1 MPSRNRRQRPV
12 GSLLRSAAEAWTLA
26 ILIAVYGLWALL
38 TVVLPDVPLWLSC
51 PLLVLIVVQFM
62 SLQHEI
68 VHGHP
73 TRLRWLN
80 EALVSLPLGLLFPY
94 RRYRTLHLHHHN
106 DENLTDPFDD
116 PESWYFEPGDFA
128 RQPAP
133 LRWLWRANATLLGR
147 LVLGPVLSVV
157 GLVGMDLRAILR
169 GDRGILW
176 DWVLHLLGVTAVL
189 LILSLAGFSLLAY
202 LGFVALPSM
211 SVLMIRSFA
220 EHRASEAKEH
230 RTAIIPDR
238 GLFALLFLNNNLHA
252 VHHSHPTVAWYRLP
266 RLFHEQRTHFE
277 TANGGYGYRSY
288 FAMIAQHLLRPVN
301 TVAHPIWH
309 RGNRTVPL
317 ERNRDDRG

>member
-1 MPSRNRRQRPV
+1 MPARTGRQRS
-12 GSLLRSAAEAWTLA
+12 GLLRSAAEAWTLA
-26 ILIAVYGLWALL
+26 LLTIVYGLWAALAL
-38 TVVLPDVPLWLSC
+38 VFPDLPLWLSC
-51 PLLVLIVVQFM
+51 PMLVLITVQFM
-62 SLQHEI
+62 SIQHEI

-73 TRLRWLN
+73 TRSGWLN

-94 RRYRTLHLHHHN
+94 RRYRTLHLRHHN

-116 PESWYFEPGDFA
+116 PESWYFEPEDFA

-133 LRWLWRANATLLGR
+133 VRWLWRANATLLGR
-147 LVLGPVLSVV
+147 LLLGPVLSVV
-157 GLVGMDLRAILR
+157 GLVRMDLRAIFA

-176 DWVLHLLGVTAVL
+176 DWVLHLAGVAAVL
-189 LILSLAGFSLLAY
+189 VILRLAGFSLLGY

-252 VHHSHPTVAWYRLP
+252 VHHAHPTVAWYRLP
-266 RLFHEQRTHFE
+266 RLFNEQRAHFE

-288 FAMIAQHLLRPVN
+288 LALIARHLLRPVN
-301 TVAHPIWH
+301 SVAHPIWH

-317 ERNRDDRG
+317 ERE

>member
-1 MPSRNRRQRPV
+1 MPARTGRQRT
-12 GSLLRSAAEAWTLA
+12 GLLRSAAEAWTLA
-26 ILIAVYGLWALL
+26 LLIVVYALWALL
-38 TVVLPDVPLWLSC
+38 AVVFPDLPLWLSC
-51 PLLVLIVVQFM
+51 PLLVLITVQFM
-62 SLQHEI
+62 SIQHEI

-73 TRLRWLN
+73 TRSGWLN

-94 RRYRTLHLHHHN
+94 RRYRTLHLRHHN

-116 PESWYFEPGDFA
+116 PESWYFEPEDFA

-133 LRWLWRANATLLGR
+133 VRWLWRANATLLGR
-147 LVLGPVLSVV
+147 LLLGPVLSVV
-157 GLVGMDLRAILR
+157 GLVRMDLRAIFA

-176 DWVLHLLGVTAVL
+176 DWVLHLAGVAAVL
-189 LILSLAGFSLLAY
+189 VILRLSGFSLLAY

-252 VHHSHPTVAWYRLP
+252 VHHAHPTVAWYRLP
-266 RLFHEQRTHFE
+266 RLFNEQRARFE

-288 FAMIAQHLLRPVN
+288 LALIARHLLRPVN
-301 TVAHPIWH
+301 SVAHPIWH

-317 ERNRDDRG
+317 ERE

>member
-1 MPSRNRRQRPV
+1 MPARTGRQRS
-12 GSLLRSAAEAWTLA
+12 GLLRSAAEAWTLA
-26 ILIAVYGLWALL
+26 LLMIVYGLWAALAL
-38 TVVLPDVPLWLSC
+38 VFPDLPLWLSC
-51 PLLVLIVVQFM
+51 PLLVLITVQFM
-62 SLQHEI
+62 SIQHEI

-73 TRLRWLN
+73 TRSGWLN

-94 RRYRTLHLHHHN
+94 RRYRTLHLRHHD

-128 RQPAP
+128 AQPAP
-133 LRWLWRANATLLGR
+133 VRWLWRANATLLGR
-147 LVLGPVLSVV
+147 LLLGPVLSVV
-157 GLVGMDLRAILR
+157 GLVRMDLRAIFA

-176 DWVLHLLGVTAVL
+176 DWVLHLIGVGAVL
-189 LILSLAGFSLLAY
+189 ALLSLSGFSLLAY
-202 LGFVALPSM
+202 LAFVALPSM

-252 VHHSHPTVAWYRLP
+252 VHHAHPTVAWYRLP
-266 RLFHEQRTHFE
+266 SLFREQRAHFE
-277 TANGGYGYRSY
+277 AVNGGYGYRSY
-288 FAMIAQHLLRPVN
+288 FALIARHLLRPVN
-301 TVAHPIWH
+301 SVAHPIWH

-317 ERNRDDRG
+317 EREQRPL

>member
-1 MPSRNRRQRPV
+1 MPARTGRQRT
-12 GSLLRSAAEAWTLA
+12 GLLRSAAEAWTLA
-26 ILIAVYGLWALL
+26 LLIVVYALWALL
-38 TVVLPDVPLWLSC
+38 AVVFPDLPLWLSC
-51 PLLVLIVVQFM
+51 PLLVLITVQFM
-62 SLQHEI
+62 SIQHEI

-73 TRLRWLN
+73 TRSGWLN

-94 RRYRTLHLHHHN
+94 RRYRTLHLRHHN

-116 PESWYFEPGDFA
+116 PESWYFEPEDFA

-133 LRWLWRANATLLGR
+133 VRWLWRANATLLGR
-147 LVLGPVLSVV
+147 LLLGPVLSMV
-157 GLVGMDLRAILR
+157 GLVRMDLCAIFA

-176 DWVLHLLGVTAVL
+176 DWVLHLAGVAAVL
-189 LILSLAGFSLLAY
+189 VILRLSGFSLLAY

-252 VHHSHPTVAWYRLP
+252 VHHAHPTVAWYRLP
-266 RLFHEQRTHFE
+266 RLFNEQRAHFE

-288 FAMIAQHLLRPVN
+288 LALIARHLLRPVN
-301 TVAHPIWH
+301 SVAHPIWH

-317 ERNRDDRG
+317 ERE

>member
-1 MPSRNRRQRPV
+1 MPARTGRQRT
-12 GSLLRSAAEAWTLA
+12 GLLRSAAEAWTLA
-26 ILIAVYGLWALL
+26 LLIVVYALWALL
-38 TVVLPDVPLWLSC
+38 AVVFPDLPLWLSC
-51 PLLVLIVVQFM
+51 PLLVLITVQFM
-62 SLQHEI
+62 SIQHEI

-73 TRLRWLN
+73 TRSGWLN

-94 RRYRTLHLHHHN
+94 RRYRTLHLRHHN

-116 PESWYFEPGDFA
+116 PESWYFEPEDFA

-133 LRWLWRANATLLGR
+133 VRWLWRANATLLGR
-147 LVLGPVLSVV
+147 LLLGPVLSVV
-157 GLVGMDLRAILR
+157 GLVRMDLRAIFV

-176 DWVLHLLGVTAVL
+176 DWVLHLAGVAAVL
-189 LILSLAGFSLLAY
+189 VILRLAGFSLLAY

-252 VHHSHPTVAWYRLP
+252 VHHAHPTVAWYRLP
-266 RLFHEQRTHFE
+266 RLFNEQRAHFE

-288 FAMIAQHLLRPVN
+288 LALIARHLLRPVN
-301 TVAHPIWH
+301 SVAHPIWH

-317 ERNRDDRG
+317 ERE

>member
-1 MPSRNRRQRPV
+1 MPARTGRQRT
-12 GSLLRSAAEAWTLA
+12 GLLRSAAEAWTLA
-26 ILIAVYGLWALL
+26 LLIVVYALWALL
-38 TVVLPDVPLWLSC
+38 AVVFPDLPLWLSC
-51 PLLVLIVVQFM
+51 PLLVLITVQFM
-62 SLQHEI
+62 SIQHEI

-73 TRLRWLN
+73 TRSGWLN

-94 RRYRTLHLHHHN
+94 RRYRTLHLRHHN

-116 PESWYFEPGDFA
+116 PESWYFEPEDFA

-133 LRWLWRANATLLGR
+133 VRWLWRANATLLGR
-147 LVLGPVLSVV
+147 LLLGPVLSVV
-157 GLVGMDLRAILR
+157 GLVRMDLRAIFA

-176 DWVLHLLGVTAVL
+176 DWVLHLAGVAAVL
-189 LILSLAGFSLLAY
+189 VILRLSGFSLLAY

-252 VHHSHPTVAWYRLP
+252 VHHAHPTVAWYRLP
-266 RLFHEQRTHFE
+266 RLFNEQRAHFE

-288 FAMIAQHLLRPVN
+288 LALIARHLLRPVN
-301 TVAHPIWH
+301 SVAHPIWH

-317 ERNRDDRG
+317 ERE

>member
-1 MPSRNRRQRPV
+1 M
-12 GSLLRSAAEAWTLA
+12 
-26 ILIAVYGLWALL
+26 LIVVYALWALL
-38 TVVLPDVPLWLSC
+38 AVVFPDLPLWLSC
-51 PLLVLIVVQFM
+51 PLLVLITVQFM
-62 SLQHEI
+62 SIQHEI

-73 TRLRWLN
+73 TRSGWLN

-94 RRYRTLHLHHHN
+94 RRYRTLHLRHHN

-116 PESWYFEPGDFA
+116 PESWYFEPEDFA

-133 LRWLWRANATLLGR
+133 VRWLWRANATLLGR
-147 LVLGPVLSVV
+147 LLLGPLLSVV
-157 GLVGMDLRAILR
+157 GLVRMDLRAIFA

-176 DWVLHLLGVTAVL
+176 DWVLHLAGVAAVL
-189 LILSLAGFSLLAY
+189 VILRLAGFSLLAY

-252 VHHSHPTVAWYRLP
+252 VHHAHPTVAWYRLP
-266 RLFHEQRTHFE
+266 RLFNERRAHFE

-288 FAMIAQHLLRPVN
+288 LALIARHLLRPVN
-301 TVAHPIWH
+301 SVAHPIWH

-317 ERNRDDRG
+317 ERE

>member
-1 MPSRNRRQRPV
+1 MPARTGRQRT
-12 GSLLRSAAEAWTLA
+12 GLLRSAAEAWTLA
-26 ILIAVYGLWALL
+26 LLIVVYALWALL
-38 TVVLPDVPLWLSC
+38 AVVFPDLPLWLSC
-51 PLLVLIVVQFM
+51 PLLVLITVQFM
-62 SLQHEI
+62 SIQHEI

-73 TRLRWLN
+73 TRSGWLN

-94 RRYRTLHLHHHN
+94 RRYRTLHLRHHN

-116 PESWYFEPGDFA
+116 PESWYFEPEDFA

-133 LRWLWRANATLLGR
+133 VRWLWRANATLLGR
-147 LVLGPVLSVV
+147 LLLGPLLSMV
-157 GLVGMDLRAILR
+157 GLVRMDLRAIFA

-176 DWVLHLLGVTAVL
+176 DWVLHLAGVAAVL
-189 LILSLAGFSLLAY
+189 VILRLSGFSLLAY

-252 VHHSHPTVAWYRLP
+252 VHHAHPTVAWYRLP
-266 RLFHEQRTHFE
+266 RLFNERRAHFE

-288 FAMIAQHLLRPVN
+288 LALIARHLLRPVN
-301 TVAHPIWH
+301 SVAHPIWH

-317 ERNRDDRG
+317 ERE

>member
-1 MPSRNRRQRPV
+1 MPARTGRQRA
-12 GSLLRSAAEAWTLA
+12 GLLRSAAEAWTLA
-26 ILIAVYGLWALL
+26 LLIVVYALWALL
-38 TVVLPDVPLWLSC
+38 AVVFPDLPLWLSC
-51 PLLVLIVVQFM
+51 PLLVLITVQFM
-62 SLQHEI
+62 SIQHEI

-73 TRLRWLN
+73 TRSGWLN

-94 RRYRTLHLHHHN
+94 RRYRTLHLRHHK

-116 PESWYFEPGDFA
+116 PESWYFEPEDFA

-133 LRWLWRANATLLGR
+133 VRWLWRANATLLGR
-147 LVLGPVLSVV
+147 LLLGPLLSVV
-157 GLVGMDLRAILR
+157 GLVRMDLRAIFA

-176 DWVLHLLGVTAVL
+176 DWVLHLAGVAAVL
-189 LILSLAGFSLLAY
+189 VILRLSGFSLLAY

-252 VHHSHPTVAWYRLP
+252 VHHAHPTVAWYRLP
-266 RLFHEQRTHFE
+266 RLFNEQRAHFE

-288 FAMIAQHLLRPVN
+288 LALIARHLLRPVN
-301 TVAHPIWH
+301 SVAHPIWH

-317 ERNRDDRG
+317 ERE

>member
-1 MPSRNRRQRPV
+1 MPVRTGRQRT
-12 GSLLRSAAEAWTLA
+12 GLLRSAAEAWTLA
-26 ILIAVYGLWALL
+26 LLIVVYALWALL
-38 TVVLPDVPLWLSC
+38 AVVFPDLPLWLSC
-51 PLLVLIVVQFM
+51 PLLVLITVQFM
-62 SLQHEI
+62 SIQHEI

-73 TRLRWLN
+73 TRSGWLN

-94 RRYRTLHLHHHN
+94 RRYRTLHLRHHN

-116 PESWYFEPGDFA
+116 PESWYFEPEDFA

-133 LRWLWRANATLLGR
+133 VRWLCRVNATLLGR
-147 LVLGPVLSVV
+147 LLLGPVLSVV
-157 GLVGMDLRAILR
+157 GLVRMDLRAIFA

-176 DWVLHLLGVTAVL
+176 DWVLHLAGVAAVL
-189 LILSLAGFSLLAY
+189 VILRLAGFSLLAY

-220 EHRASEAKEH
+220 EHRAAEAKEH
-230 RTAIIPDR
+230 RTAIIPDC

-252 VHHSHPTVAWYRLP
+252 VHHAHPTVAWYRLP
-266 RLFHEQRTHFE
+266 RLFNEQRAHFE

-288 FAMIAQHLLRPVN
+288 VALIAQHLLRPVN
-301 TVAHPIWH
+301 SVAHPIWH

-317 ERNRDDRG
+317 ERE

>member
-1 MPSRNRRQRPV
+1 MPACTGRQRT
-12 GSLLRSAAEAWTLA
+12 GLLRSAAEAWTLA
-26 ILIAVYGLWALL
+26 LLIVVYALWALL
-38 TVVLPDVPLWLSC
+38 AVVFPDLPLWLSC
-51 PLLVLIVVQFM
+51 PLLVLITVQFM
-62 SLQHEI
+62 SIQHEI

-73 TRLRWLN
+73 TRSGWLN

-94 RRYRTLHLHHHN
+94 RRYRTLHLRHHN

-116 PESWYFEPGDFA
+116 PESWYFEPEDFA

-133 LRWLWRANATLLGR
+133 VRWLWRANATLLGR
-147 LVLGPVLSVV
+147 LLLGPVLSMV
-157 GLVGMDLRAILR
+157 GLVRMDLCAIFA

-176 DWVLHLLGVTAVL
+176 DWVLHLAGVAAVL
-189 LILSLAGFSLLAY
+189 VILRLSGFSLLAY

-252 VHHSHPTVAWYRLP
+252 VHHAHPTVAWYRLP
-266 RLFHEQRTHFE
+266 RLFNEQRMHFE

-288 FAMIAQHLLRPVN
+288 LALIARHLLRPVN
-301 TVAHPIWH
+301 SVAHPIWH

-317 ERNRDDRG
+317 ERE

>member
-1 MPSRNRRQRPV
+1 MPARTGRQRT
-12 GSLLRSAAEAWTLA
+12 GLLRSAAEAWTLA
-26 ILIAVYGLWALL
+26 LLIVVYALWALL
-38 TVVLPDVPLWLSC
+38 AVVFPDLPLWLSC
-51 PLLVLIVVQFM
+51 PLLVLITVQFM
-62 SLQHEI
+62 SIQHEI

-73 TRLRWLN
+73 TRSGWLN

-116 PESWYFEPGDFA
+116 PESWYFEPEDFA

-133 LRWLWRANATLLGR
+133 VRWLWRANATLLGR
-147 LVLGPVLSVV
+147 LLLGPVLSVV
-157 GLVGMDLRAILR
+157 GLVRMDLRAIFA

-176 DWVLHLLGVTAVL
+176 DWVLHLAGVAAVL
-189 LILSLAGFSLLAY
+189 VILSLSGFSLLAY

-252 VHHSHPTVAWYRLP
+252 VHHAHPTVAWYRLP
-266 RLFHEQRTHFE
+266 RLFNEQRTHFE

-288 FAMIAQHLLRPVN
+288 LALIARHLLRPVN
-301 TVAHPIWH
+301 SVAHPIWH

-317 ERNRDDRG
+317 ERE

>member
-1 MPSRNRRQRPV
+1 MPARTGRQRT
-12 GSLLRSAAEAWTLA
+12 GLLRSAAEAWTLA
-26 ILIAVYGLWALL
+26 LLIVVYALWALL
-38 TVVLPDVPLWLSC
+38 AVVFPDLPLWLSC
-51 PLLVLIVVQFM
+51 PLLVLITVQFM
-62 SLQHEI
+62 SIQHEI

-73 TRLRWLN
+73 TRSGWLN

-94 RRYRTLHLHHHN
+94 RRYRTLHLRHHN

-116 PESWYFEPGDFA
+116 PESWYFEPEDFA

-133 LRWLWRANATLLGR
+133 VRWLWRANATLLGR
-147 LVLGPVLSVV
+147 LLLGPVLSVV
-157 GLVGMDLRAILR
+157 GLVRMDLRAIFA

-176 DWVLHLLGVTAVL
+176 DWVLHLLGVSAVL
-189 LILSLAGFSLLAY
+189 ALLSLSGFSLLAY
-202 LGFVALPSM
+202 LAFVALPSM

-252 VHHSHPTVAWYRLP
+252 VHHAHPTVAWYRLP
-266 RLFHEQRTHFE
+266 RLFNEQRAHFE

-288 FAMIAQHLLRPVN
+288 LALIARHLLRPVN
-301 TVAHPIWH
+301 SVAHPIWH

-317 ERNRDDRG
+317 ERE

>member
-1 MPSRNRRQRPV
+1 MPARTGRQRT
-12 GSLLRSAAEAWTLA
+12 GLLRSAAEAWTLA
-26 ILIAVYGLWALL
+26 LLIVVYALWALL
-38 TVVLPDVPLWLSC
+38 AVVFPDLPLWLSC
-51 PLLVLIVVQFM
+51 PLLVLITVQFM
-62 SLQHEI
+62 SIQHEI

-73 TRLRWLN
+73 TRSGWLN

-94 RRYRTLHLHHHN
+94 RRYRTLHLRHHN

-116 PESWYFEPGDFA
+116 PESWYFEPEDFA

-133 LRWLWRANATLLGR
+133 VRWLWRANATLLGR
-147 LVLGPVLSVV
+147 LLLGPVLSVV
-157 GLVGMDLRAILR
+157 GLVRMDLRAIFA

-176 DWVLHLLGVTAVL
+176 DWVLHLAGVAAVL
-189 LILSLAGFSLLAY
+189 VILRLAGFSLLTY

-252 VHHSHPTVAWYRLP
+252 VHHAHPTVAWYRLP
-266 RLFHEQRTHFE
+266 RLFNEQRAHFE

-288 FAMIAQHLLRPVN
+288 LALIARHLLRPVN
-301 TVAHPIWH
+301 SVAHPIWH

-317 ERNRDDRG
+317 ERE

>member
-1 MPSRNRRQRPV
+1 MPARTGRQRT
-12 GSLLRSAAEAWTLA
+12 GLLRSAAEAWTLA
-26 ILIAVYGLWALL
+26 LLIVVYALWALL
-38 TVVLPDVPLWLSC
+38 AVVFPDLPLWLSC
-51 PLLVLIVVQFM
+51 PLLVLITVQFM
-62 SLQHEI
+62 SIQHEI

-73 TRLRWLN
+73 TRSGWLN

-94 RRYRTLHLHHHN
+94 RRYRTLHLRHHN

-116 PESWYFEPGDFA
+116 PESWYFEPEDFA

-133 LRWLWRANATLLGR
+133 VRWLWRANATLLGR
-147 LVLGPVLSVV
+147 LLLGPVLSVV
-157 GLVGMDLRAILR
+157 GLVRMDLRAIFA

-176 DWVLHLLGVTAVL
+176 DWVLHLAGVAAVL
-189 LILSLAGFSLLAY
+189 VILRLAGFSLLAY

-252 VHHSHPTVAWYRLP
+252 VHHAHPTVAWYRLP
-266 RLFHEQRTHFE
+266 RLFNEQRAHFE

-288 FAMIAQHLLRPVN
+288 LALIARHLLRPVN
-301 TVAHPIWH
+301 SVAHPIWH

-317 ERNRDDRG
+317 ERE

>member
-1 MPSRNRRQRPV
+1 MPARTGRQRT
-12 GSLLRSAAEAWTLA
+12 GLLRSAAEAWTLA
-26 ILIAVYGLWALL
+26 LLIVVYALWALL
-38 TVVLPDVPLWLSC
+38 AVVFPDLPLWLSC
-51 PLLVLIVVQFM
+51 PLLVLITVQFM
-62 SLQHEI
+62 SIQHEI

-73 TRLRWLN
+73 TRSGWLN

-94 RRYRTLHLHHHN
+94 RRYRTLHLRHHN

-116 PESWYFEPGDFA
+116 PESWYFEPEDFA

-133 LRWLWRANATLLGR
+133 VRWLWRANATLLGR
-147 LVLGPVLSVV
+147 LLLGPLLSVV
-157 GLVGMDLRAILR
+157 GLVRMDLRAIFA

-176 DWVLHLLGVTAVL
+176 DWVLHLAGVAAVL
-189 LILSLAGFSLLAY
+189 VILRLSGFSLLAY

-252 VHHSHPTVAWYRLP
+252 VHHAHPTVAWYRLP
-266 RLFHEQRTHFE
+266 RLFNEQRAHFE

-288 FAMIAQHLLRPVN
+288 LALIARHLLRPVN
-301 TVAHPIWH
+301 SVAHPIWH

-317 ERNRDDRG
+317 ERE

>member
-1 MPSRNRRQRPV
+1 MPARTGRQRT
-12 GSLLRSAAEAWTLA
+12 GLLRSAAEAWTLA
-26 ILIAVYGLWALL
+26 LLIVVYALWALL
-38 TVVLPDVPLWLSC
+38 AVVFPDLPLWLSC
-51 PLLVLIVVQFM
+51 PLLVLITVQFM
-62 SLQHEI
+62 SIQHEI

-73 TRLRWLN
+73 TRSGWLN

-94 RRYRTLHLHHHN
+94 RRYRTLHLRHHN

-116 PESWYFEPGDFA
+116 PESWYFEPEDFA

-133 LRWLWRANATLLGR
+133 VRWLWRANATLLGR
-147 LVLGPVLSVV
+147 LLLGPVLSVV
-157 GLVGMDLRAILR
+157 GLVRMDLRAIFA

-176 DWVLHLLGVTAVL
+176 DWVLHLAGVAAVL
-189 LILSLAGFSLLAY
+189 VILRLAGFSLLGY

-252 VHHSHPTVAWYRLP
+252 VHHAHPTVAWYRLP
-266 RLFHEQRTHFE
+266 RLFNEQRTHFE

-288 FAMIAQHLLRPVN
+288 LALIARHLLRPVN
-301 TVAHPIWH
+301 SVAHPIWH

-317 ERNRDDRG
+317 ERE

>member
-1 MPSRNRRQRPV
+1 MIV
-12 GSLLRSAAEAWTLA
+12 
-26 ILIAVYGLWALL
+26 VYALWALL
-38 TVVLPDVPLWLSC
+38 AVVFPDLPLWLSC
-51 PLLVLIVVQFM
+51 PLLVLITVQFM
-62 SLQHEI
+62 SIQHEI

-73 TRLRWLN
+73 TRSGWLN

-94 RRYRTLHLHHHN
+94 RRYRTLHLRHHN

-116 PESWYFEPGDFA
+116 PESWYFEPEDFA

-133 LRWLWRANATLLGR
+133 VRWLWRANATLLGR
-147 LVLGPVLSVV
+147 LLLGPVLSVV
-157 GLVGMDLRAILR
+157 GLVRMDLRAIFA

-176 DWVLHLLGVTAVL
+176 DWVLHLAGVAAVL
-189 LILSLAGFSLLAY
+189 VILRLSGFSLLAY

-252 VHHSHPTVAWYRLP
+252 VHHAHPTVAWYRLP
-266 RLFHEQRTHFE
+266 RLFNEQRAHFE

-288 FAMIAQHLLRPVN
+288 LALIARHLLRPVN
-301 TVAHPIWH
+301 SVAHPIWH

-317 ERNRDDRG
+317 ERE

>member
-1 MPSRNRRQRPV
+1 MPVRTGRQRT
-12 GSLLRSAAEAWTLA
+12 GLLRSAAEAWTLA
-26 ILIAVYGLWALL
+26 LLIVVYALWALL
-38 TVVLPDVPLWLSC
+38 AVVFPDLPLWLSC
-51 PLLVLIVVQFM
+51 PLLVLITVQFM
-62 SLQHEI
+62 SIQHEI

-73 TRLRWLN
+73 TRSGWLN

-94 RRYRTLHLHHHN
+94 RRYRTLHLRHHN

-116 PESWYFEPGDFA
+116 PESWYFEPEDFA

-133 LRWLWRANATLLGR
+133 VRWLWRANATLLGR
-147 LVLGPVLSVV
+147 LLLGPVLSVV
-157 GLVGMDLRAILR
+157 GLVRMDLRAIFA

-176 DWVLHLLGVTAVL
+176 DWVLHLAGVAAVL
-189 LILSLAGFSLLAY
+189 VILRLAGFSLLAY

-252 VHHSHPTVAWYRLP
+252 VHHAHPTVAWYRLP
-266 RLFHEQRTHFE
+266 RLFNEQRAHFE

-288 FAMIAQHLLRPVN
+288 VALIARHLLRPVN
-301 TVAHPIWH
+301 SVAHPIWH

-317 ERNRDDRG
+317 ERE

>member
-1 MPSRNRRQRPV
+1 MPARTGRQRA
-12 GSLLRSAAEAWTLA
+12 GLLRSAAEAWTLA
-26 ILIAVYGLWALL
+26 LLIVVYALWALL
-38 TVVLPDVPLWLSC
+38 AVVFPDLPLWLSC
-51 PLLVLIVVQFM
+51 PLLVLITVQFM
-62 SLQHEI
+62 SIQHEI

-73 TRLRWLN
+73 TRSGWLN

-94 RRYRTLHLHHHN
+94 RRYRTLHLRHHN

-116 PESWYFEPGDFA
+116 PESWYFEPEDFA

-133 LRWLWRANATLLGR
+133 VRWLWRANATLLGR
-147 LVLGPVLSVV
+147 LLLGPLLSVV
-157 GLVGMDLRAILR
+157 GLVRMDLRAIFA

-176 DWVLHLLGVTAVL
+176 DWVLHLAGVAAVL
-189 LILSLAGFSLLAY
+189 VILRLSGFSLLAY

-252 VHHSHPTVAWYRLP
+252 VHHAHPTVAWYRLP
-266 RLFHEQRTHFE
+266 RLFNEQRAHFE

-288 FAMIAQHLLRPVN
+288 LALIARHLLRPVN
-301 TVAHPIWH
+301 SVAHPIWH

-317 ERNRDDRG
+317 ERK

>member
-1 MPSRNRRQRPV
+1 MPVRTGRQRT
-12 GSLLRSAAEAWTLA
+12 GLLRSAAEAWTLA
-26 ILIAVYGLWALL
+26 LLIVVYALWALL
-38 TVVLPDVPLWLSC
+38 AVVFPDLPLWLSC
-51 PLLVLIVVQFM
+51 PLLVLITVQFM
-62 SLQHEI
+62 SIQHEI

-73 TRLRWLN
+73 TRSGWLN

-94 RRYRTLHLHHHN
+94 RRYRTLHLRHHN

-116 PESWYFEPGDFA
+116 PESWYFEPEDFA

-133 LRWLWRANATLLGR
+133 VRWLWRANATLLGR
-147 LVLGPVLSVV
+147 LLLGPVLSVV
-157 GLVGMDLRAILR
+157 GLVRMDLRAIFA

-176 DWVLHLLGVTAVL
+176 DWVLHLAGVAAVL
-189 LILSLAGFSLLAY
+189 VILRLSGFSLLAY

-252 VHHSHPTVAWYRLP
+252 VHHAHPTVAWYRLP
-266 RLFHEQRTHFE
+266 RLFNERRAHFV

-288 FAMIAQHLLRPVN
+288 LALIARHLLRPVN
-301 TVAHPIWH
+301 SVAHPIWH

-317 ERNRDDRG
+317 ERE

>member
-1 MPSRNRRQRPV
+1 MPVRTGRQRT
-12 GSLLRSAAEAWTLA
+12 GLLRSAVEAWTLA
-26 ILIAVYGLWALL
+26 LLIVVYALWALL
-38 TVVLPDVPLWLSC
+38 AVVFPDLPLWLSC
-51 PLLVLIVVQFM
+51 PLLVLITVQFM
-62 SLQHEI
+62 SIQHEI

-73 TRLRWLN
+73 TRSGWLN

-116 PESWYFEPGDFA
+116 PESWYFEPEDFA
-128 RQPAP
+128 RQPTP
-133 LRWLWRANATLLGR
+133 VRLLWRANATLLGR
-147 LVLGPVLSVV
+147 LLLGPVLSVV
-157 GLVGMDLRAILR
+157 GLVRMDLRAIFA

-176 DWVLHLLGVTAVL
+176 DWVLHLAGVAAVL
-189 LILSLAGFSLLAY
+189 VILRLSGFSLLAY

-252 VHHSHPTVAWYRLP
+252 VHHAHPTVAWYRLP
-266 RLFHEQRTHFE
+266 RLFNEQRMHFE

-288 FAMIAQHLLRPVN
+288 LALIARHLLRPVN
-301 TVAHPIWH
+301 SVAHPIWH

-317 ERNRDDRG
+317 ERE

>member
-1 MPSRNRRQRPV
+1 MPVRTGRQRT
-12 GSLLRSAAEAWTLA
+12 GLLRSAAEAWTLA
-26 ILIAVYGLWALL
+26 LLIVVYALWALL
-38 TVVLPDVPLWLSC
+38 AVVFPDLPLWLSC
-51 PLLVLIVVQFM
+51 PLLVLITVQFM
-62 SLQHEI
+62 SIQHEI

-73 TRLRWLN
+73 TRSGWLN

-116 PESWYFEPGDFA
+116 PESWYFEPEDFA

-133 LRWLWRANATLLGR
+133 VRWLWRANATLLGR
-147 LVLGPVLSVV
+147 LLLGPVLSVV
-157 GLVGMDLRAILR
+157 GLVRMDLRAIFA

-176 DWVLHLLGVTAVL
+176 DWVLHLAGVAAVL
-189 LILSLAGFSLLAY
+189 VILRLAGFSLLGY

-252 VHHSHPTVAWYRLP
+252 VHHAHPTVAWYRLP
-266 RLFHEQRTHFE
+266 RLFNEQRAHFE

-288 FAMIAQHLLRPVN
+288 LALIARHLLRPVN
-301 TVAHPIWH
+301 SVAHPIWH

-317 ERNRDDRG
+317 ERE

>member
-1 MPSRNRRQRPV
+1 MPARTGRQRT
-12 GSLLRSAAEAWTLA
+12 GLLRSAAEAWTLA
-26 ILIAVYGLWALL
+26 LLIVVYALWALL
-38 TVVLPDVPLWLSC
+38 AVVFPDLPLWLSC
-51 PLLVLIVVQFM
+51 PLLVLITVQFM
-62 SLQHEI
+62 SIQHEI

-73 TRLRWLN
+73 TRSGWLN

-94 RRYRTLHLHHHN
+94 RRYRTLHLRHHN

-116 PESWYFEPGDFA
+116 PESWYFEPEDFA

-133 LRWLWRANATLLGR
+133 VRWLWRANATLLGR
-147 LVLGPVLSVV
+147 LLLGPVLSVV
-157 GLVGMDLRAILR
+157 GLVHMDLRAIFA

-176 DWVLHLLGVTAVL
+176 DWVLHLIGVGAVL
-189 LILSLAGFSLLAY
+189 ALLSLSGFSLLAY
-202 LGFVALPSM
+202 LAFVALPSM

-252 VHHSHPTVAWYRLP
+252 VHHAHPTVAWYRLP
-266 RLFHEQRTHFE
+266 RLFNERRAHFE

-288 FAMIAQHLLRPVN
+288 LALIARHLLRPVN
-301 TVAHPIWH
+301 SVAHPIWH

-317 ERNRDDRG
+317 ERE

>member
-1 MPSRNRRQRPV
+1 MPARTGRQRT
-12 GSLLRSAAEAWTLA
+12 GLLRSAAEAWTLA
-26 ILIAVYGLWALL
+26 LLIVVYALWALL
-38 TVVLPDVPLWLSC
+38 AVVFPDLPLWLSC
-51 PLLVLIVVQFM
+51 PLLVLITVQFM
-62 SLQHEI
+62 SIQHEI

-73 TRLRWLN
+73 TRSGWLN

-94 RRYRTLHLHHHN
+94 RRYRTLHLRHHN

-116 PESWYFEPGDFA
+116 PESWYFEPEDFA

-133 LRWLWRANATLLGR
+133 VRWLWRANATLLGR
-147 LVLGPVLSVV
+147 LLLGPVLSVV
-157 GLVGMDLRAILR
+157 GLVRMDLRAIFA

-176 DWVLHLLGVTAVL
+176 DWVLHLAGVAAVL
-189 LILSLAGFSLLAY
+189 VILRLSGFSLLAY

-252 VHHSHPTVAWYRLP
+252 VHHAHPTVAWYRLP
-266 RLFHEQRTHFE
+266 RLFNEQRAHFE
-277 TANGGYGYRSY
+277 AANGGYGYRSY
-288 FAMIAQHLLRPVN
+288 LALIARHLLRPVN
-301 TVAHPIWH
+301 SVAHPIWH

-317 ERNRDDRG
+317 ERE

>member
-1 MPSRNRRQRPV
+1 MPLRDTRPALWRLKTRQ
-12 GSLLRSAAEAWTLA
+12 EAVTLA
-26 ILIAVYGLWALL
+26 LMGAVYGLWFLL
-38 TVVLPDVPLWLSC
+38 IFTMPLGVPWWIACPVLT
-51 PLLVLIVVQFM
+51 LIAVQFM
-62 SLQHEI
+62 SLQHEAL
-68 VHGHP
+68 HGHP
-73 TRLRWLN
+73 TRSALVN
-80 EALVSLPLGLLFPY
+80 EALVSLPLALIYPY
-94 RRYRTLHLHHHN
+94 RRYKALHLQHHN

-116 PESWYFEPGDFA
+116 PESWYFEPEDFA

-133 LRWLWRANATLLGR
+133 VRWLWRANATLLGR
-147 LVLGPVLSVV
+147 LLLGPVLSVV
-157 GLVGMDLRAILR
+157 GLVRMDLRAIFV

-176 DWVLHLLGVTAVL
+176 DWVLHLAGVAAVL
-189 LILSLAGFSLLAY
+189 VILRLSGFSLLAY

-252 VHHSHPTVAWYRLP
+252 VHHAHPTVAWYRLP
-266 RLFHEQRTHFE
+266 RLFNERRAHFE

-288 FAMIAQHLLRPVN
+288 LALIARHLLRPVN
-301 TVAHPIWH
+301 SVAHPIWH

-317 ERNRDDRG
+317 ERE

>member
-1 MPSRNRRQRPV
+1 MPVRTGRQRT
-12 GSLLRSAAEAWTLA
+12 GLLRSAAEAWTLA
-26 ILIAVYGLWALL
+26 LLIVVYALWALL
-38 TVVLPDVPLWLSC
+38 AVVFPDLPLWLSC
-51 PLLVLIVVQFM
+51 PLLVLITVQFM
-62 SLQHEI
+62 SIQHEI

-73 TRLRWLN
+73 TRSGWLN

-94 RRYRTLHLHHHN
+94 RRYRTLHLRHHN

-116 PESWYFEPGDFA
+116 PESWYFEPEDFA

-133 LRWLWRANATLLGR
+133 VRWLWRANATLLGR
-147 LVLGPVLSVV
+147 LLLGPLLSVV
-157 GLVGMDLRAILR
+157 GLVRMDLRAVFA

-176 DWVLHLLGVTAVL
+176 DWVLHLAGVAAVL
-189 LILSLAGFSLLAY
+189 VILRLSGFSLLAY

-252 VHHSHPTVAWYRLP
+252 VHHAHPTVAWYRLP
-266 RLFHEQRTHFE
+266 RLFNEQRAHFE

-288 FAMIAQHLLRPVN
+288 LALIARHLLRPVN
-301 TVAHPIWH
+301 SVAHPIWH

-317 ERNRDDRG
+317 ERE

>member
-1 MPSRNRRQRPV
+1 MPVRTGRQRT
-12 GSLLRSAAEAWTLA
+12 GLLRSAAEAWTLA
-26 ILIAVYGLWALL
+26 LLIVVYALWALL
-38 TVVLPDVPLWLSC
+38 AVVFPDLPLWLSC
-51 PLLVLIVVQFM
+51 PLLVLITVQFM
-62 SLQHEI
+62 SIQHEI

-73 TRLRWLN
+73 TRSGWLN

-94 RRYRTLHLHHHN
+94 RRYRTLHLRHHN

-116 PESWYFEPGDFA
+116 PESWYFEPEDFA

-133 LRWLWRANATLLGR
+133 VRWLWRANATLLGR
-147 LVLGPVLSVV
+147 LLLGPVLSVV
-157 GLVGMDLRAILR
+157 GLVRMDLRAIFA
-169 GDRGILW
+169 GDRAILW
-176 DWVLHLLGVTAVL
+176 DWVLHLAGVAAVL
-189 LILSLAGFSLLAY
+189 VILRLAGFSLLAY

-252 VHHSHPTVAWYRLP
+252 VHHAHPTVAWYRLP
-266 RLFHEQRTHFE
+266 RLFNEQRAHFE
-277 TANGGYGYRSY
+277 AANGGYGYRSY
-288 FAMIAQHLLRPVN
+288 LALIARHLLRPVN
-301 TVAHPIWH
+301 SVAHPIWH

-317 ERNRDDRG
+317 EREQRPL